1 MSNPIDHEKVIK
13 EMLEEHPED
22 MKIEDKRRFDDSGER
37 IEVSINDTP
46 EEETKKEEPAKKS
59 AEVVN
64 LENALK
70 EMTTRCEAAETKLQ
84 DVQKRF
90 EAEREGLEKETS
102 EMRSRLKK
110 SLEQQADQGRFN
122 FLTTLLPV
130 LDNLNLALEAAG
142 KDASVENLIGG
153 VQGTAR
159 SFENALISVGV
170 EPVESVGHKFNPE
183 IHEAVDMIETD
194 EENVG
199 MITAEFARGY
209 TFNGRL
215 LRAARVQVGMKSANK
230 GDAESA

>member
-1 MSNPIDHEKVIK
+1 M
-13 EMLEEHPED
+13 
-22 MKIEDKRRFDDSGER
+22 
-37 IEVSINDTP
+37 
-46 EEETKKEEPAKKS
+46 
-59 AEVVN
+59 
-64 LENALK
+64 
-70 EMTTRCEAAETKLQ
+70 
-84 DVQKRF
+84 
-90 EAEREGLEKETS
+90 
-102 EMRSRLKK
+102 
-110 SLEQQADQGRFN
+110 
-122 FLTTLLPV
+122 
-130 LDNLNLALEAAG
+130 NLALEAAG

-183 IHEAVDMIETD
+183 IHEAVDMIETE

-209 TFNGRL
+209 TFNGKL